1 MVIDTKTHFKQ
12 LEESHLRTD
21 VRESPE
27 KLGEILAEDFW
38 EIGSSGKKY
47 DREACQKGVV
57 QGEMELYHFEIQSL
71 ADDTVLTTYYLKEKT
86 RERNTLRSSI
96 WKLMEGRWR
105 LFFHQGTITDLK
117 VEEYAL

>member
-1 MVIDTKTHFKQ
+1 MVIDTKSHFKQ